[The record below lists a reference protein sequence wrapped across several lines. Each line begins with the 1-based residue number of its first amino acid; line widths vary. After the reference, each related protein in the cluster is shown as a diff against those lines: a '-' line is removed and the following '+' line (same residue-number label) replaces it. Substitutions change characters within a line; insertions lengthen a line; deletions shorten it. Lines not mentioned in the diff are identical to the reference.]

1 MITSTKPA
9 LAEQIRALLGQATPE
24 VVPGRVLAWW
34 GNTDFPTGAA
44 GDLPLTQQQ
53 WQGLYFLLEN
63 AALEL
68 GPVKPLP
75 LIDAATRDMRPDD
88 PLPIA
93 IASFRVAVPRASLM
107 QSVLDG
113 ALNGGPPRSLP
124 TRLADAIEER
134 HAFMATA
141 YMHGQWARD
150 IPVHRGRHVRLLL
163 DERFHFTNPGAPL
176 PDSIA
181 VDFGDGFV
189 DAAFGTVLDAH
200 YPTGDSAEI
209 AVRCTYGTETLE
221 ARLTLALSD
230 DPAPPRPDDTWPLQA
245 EGPDT
250 KPGEQGTAW
259 VFRVPGRREV
269 VNPVIL
275 VEGFPGG
282 HPCDYLYELLNAS
295 GLLDALRAAGYDV
308 IIVGLANGL
317 APIQSNAPV
326 LVDCIR
332 KALARTSQPLVVGG
346 VSMGGLVSRYA
357 LAWMETE
364 GEDHGTSTYLSIDA
378 PHRGTYTSL
387 GVQWFV
393 HALEPYA
400 RGLMGFSR
408 LLDSDANV
416 QLMIEWLHE
425 GEVVRSPLRDELL
438 ADFEKVGGYPRTP
451 RKLAVS
457 CGRGD
462 GVGGSAKA
470 GTAVMTWARKPF
482 LSMTIN
488 TLPGAAGVV
497 AEGSWFMAASPLAPL
512 PDPAIRA
519 WETMPGSQNA
529 YNEQVVQVASA
540 FGCGTVQPEPANL
553 QTCCIPTV
561 SALDLDQDPSAPVG
575 PGTGPFDAHT
585 CSPGSL
591 QHLELAPEVTR
602 WIVAQLGTPP
612 PVGGGGSHAGAQ
624 PTVAAAPFNP
634 MDPAFFQNPY
644 PKYAYMREHAPVVP
658 VGPDLWFFLHADCKA
673 ILDQTETF
681 LKHPPGPQT
690 LTGIFMSD
698 PPRHTRL
705 RELIGPAL
713 CTAIQGA
720 PALIEQRVTGTIGT
734 VAPTGHME
742 AVGDYA
748 GPVASGVLYDIVGIP
763 DADRPKVWAW
773 ELAILR
779 ARGSTQPAI
788 KLQSDTATAALQFYL
803 EGRVHEYQRT
813 GAGSGLLGLLCR
825 QIGLGLVVEDVYL
838 SCADFI
844 AAGHLSN
851 TWLIASAILALL
863 QRPDQLCA
871 LRLAP
876 AKIDQAV
883 VELLRY
889 EPPFQL
895 VARYAAYATQIGAT
909 EIAAGQRVVGVV
921 GSANRD
927 ATVFAGDPEILD
939 MDRADAGEQLGFGDG
954 IHQCIGAPL
963 ARMVVPAA
971 LLALVQRLPGLAL
984 DGLPQWQTADPTL
997 RALTSLPLRFA
1008 A

>member
-1 MITSTKPA
+1 
-9 LAEQIRALLGQATPE
+9 
-24 VVPGRVLAWW
+24 
-34 GNTDFPTGAA
+34 
-44 GDLPLTQQQ
+44 
-53 WQGLYFLLEN
+53 
-63 AALEL
+63 
-68 GPVKPLP
+68 
-75 LIDAATRDMRPDD
+75 
-88 PLPIA
+88 
-93 IASFRVAVPRASLM
+93 
-107 QSVLDG
+107 
-113 ALNGGPPRSLP
+113 
-124 TRLADAIEER
+124 
-134 HAFMATA
+134 
-141 YMHGQWARD
+141 
-150 IPVHRGRHVRLLL
+150 
-163 DERFHFTNPGAPL
+163 
-176 PDSIA
+176 
-181 VDFGDGFV
+181 
-189 DAAFGTVLDAH
+189 
-200 YPTGDSAEI
+200 
-209 AVRCTYGTETLE
+209 
-221 ARLTLALSD
+221 
-230 DPAPPRPDDTWPLQA
+230 
-245 EGPDT
+245 
-250 KPGEQGTAW
+250 
-259 VFRVPGRREV
+259 
-269 VNPVIL
+269 
-275 VEGFPGG
+275 
-282 HPCDYLYELLNAS
+282 
-295 GLLDALRAAGYDV
+295 
-308 IIVGLANGL
+308 
-317 APIQSNAPV
+317 
-326 LVDCIR
+326 
-332 KALARTSQPLVVGG
+332 
-346 VSMGGLVSRYA
+346 
-357 LAWMETE
+357 
-364 GEDHGTSTYLSIDA
+364 
-378 PHRGTYTSL
+378 
-387 GVQWFV
+387 
-393 HALEPYA
+393 
-400 RGLMGFSR
+400 
-408 LLDSDANV
+408 
-416 QLMIEWLHE
+416 
-425 GEVVRSPLRDELL
+425 
-438 ADFEKVGGYPRTP
+438 
-451 RKLAVS
+451 
-457 CGRGD
+457 
-462 GVGGSAKA
+462 
-470 GTAVMTWARKPF
+470 
-482 LSMTIN
+482 
-488 TLPGAAGVV
+488 
-497 AEGSWFMAASPLAPL
+497 
-512 PDPAIRA
+512 
-519 WETMPGSQNA
+519 
-529 YNEQVVQVASA
+529 
-540 FGCGTVQPEPANL
+540 
-553 QTCCIPTV
+553 
-561 SALDLDQDPSAPVG
+561 
-575 PGTGPFDAHT
+575 
-585 CSPGSL
+585 
-591 QHLELAPEVTR
+591 VTR

-612 PVGGGGSHAGAQ
+612 PVGGGGSYAGAQ
-624 PTVAAAPFNP
+624 PTVAPFNP

-954 IHQCIGAPL
+954 IHYCIGAPL